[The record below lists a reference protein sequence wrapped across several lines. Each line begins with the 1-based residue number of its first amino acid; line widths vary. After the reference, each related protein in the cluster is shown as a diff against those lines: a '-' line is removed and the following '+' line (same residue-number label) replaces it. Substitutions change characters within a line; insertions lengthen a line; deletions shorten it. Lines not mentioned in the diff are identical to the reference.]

1 MNRETPMHS
10 VTLTGA
16 GLAPRL
22 IKRAP
27 AENQFRFYQLGL
39 WPDLF
44 GGCDL
49 MREYGRIGQAGHIK
63 VTHYATHTEAK
74 AALEKLYQAKC
85 RRGYESA

>member
-49 MREYGRIGQAGHIK
+49 MREYRPGRAYQGDALRDAHGGESGAREALPGQVPAR
-63 VTHYATHTEAK
+63 
-74 AALEKLYQAKC
+74 L
-85 RRGYESA
+85 